1 MARWLSPAVEGQQLP
16 RHDDLVSRQPLPAAA
31 RQMARNYYD
40 VGEEKQE
47 DWQVLPATIVAA
59 LTAAPSMSPPPADYF
74 AATIVAAARQMAPDY
89 DWQYLDDV
97 DEEK

>member
-1 MARWLSPAVEGQQLP
+1 MKAGHQLP
-16 RHDDLVSRQPLPAAA
+16 RHYDLASRQPLPAPA
-31 RQMARNYYD
+31 RQIARDYDD
-40 VGEEKQE
+40 VGQEKQE
-47 DWQVLPATIVAA
+47 DWQALAATIVAA
-59 LTAAPSMSPPPADYF
+59 PAPAPAMSPPPADYF

>member
-1 MARWLSPAVEGQQLP
+1 MKAGHQLP
-16 RHDDLVSRQPLPAAA
+16 RHDDLASRQPLPAPRQIA
-31 RQMARNYYD
+31 RDYD
-40 VGEEKQE
+40 DIGQEKQE
-47 DWQVLPATIVAA
+47 DWQVLPGTIVAA

-97 DEEK
+97 DKEK